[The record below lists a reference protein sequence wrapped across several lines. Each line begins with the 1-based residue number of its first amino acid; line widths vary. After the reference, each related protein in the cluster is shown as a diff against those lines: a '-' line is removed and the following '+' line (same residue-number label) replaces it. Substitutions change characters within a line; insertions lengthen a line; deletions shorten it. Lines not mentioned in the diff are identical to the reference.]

1 MTYIDAYEAALKG
14 AVYFHQPQ
22 TGFLRVAGRDRL
34 DFLQRQT
41 TNDLRLLSA
50 DRSVSTVL
58 TSPTARISDL
68 FCVVEEG
75 DSLGTV
81 TLPGRFSETAKFLR
95 SRIFFSDQV
104 TVEDL
109 SGQFAQILLFGPQM
123 VGVLEKLDIQPPK
136 PDHVNR
142 WEIDNQPI
150 TIIGQKILT
159 DVGYRVLAPITSL
172 DALIAA
178 LDGAGVISIDPEN
191 FEILR
196 VEAGQPGPAGE
207 LVEAYTPLEV
217 GLQGMIS
224 DSKGCYTGQ
233 EIIARQ
239 ITYDKVT
246 KNLVGIKLND
256 LAEVG
261 AEIKTGTKSAGL
273 LTSVAQSPRFGPI
286 ALGVV
291 RRQYSETGSSLSI
304 IDTGGSTTSGEV
316 VALPF
321 SGA

>member
-1 MTYIDAYEAALKG
+1 M
-14 AVYFHQPQ
+14 
-22 TGFLRVAGRDRL
+22 
-34 DFLQRQT
+34 
-41 TNDLRLLSA
+41 
-50 DRSVSTVL
+50 
-58 TSPTARISDL
+58 
-68 FCVVEEG
+68 
-75 DSLGTV
+75 
-81 TLPGRFSETAKFLR
+81 
-95 SRIFFSDQV
+95 
-104 TVEDL
+104 
-109 SGQFAQILLFGPQM
+109 
-123 VGVLEKLDIQPPK
+123 
-136 PDHVNR
+136 
-142 WEIDNQPI
+142 
-150 TIIGQKILT
+150 
-159 DVGYRVLAPITSL
+159 DVGCRILAPIRSL

-178 LDGAGVISIDPEN
+178 LDGAGAISIDPEN
-191 FEILR
+191 FEFLR
-196 VEAGQPGPAGE
+196 VEAGQPGPKGE

-233 EIIARQ
+233 EVITRQ
-239 ITYDKVT
+239 ITYDKVA
-246 KNLVGIKLND
+246 KNLVGIKMND

-261 AEIKTGTKSAGL
+261 AEIKTGTKTAGL